1 MWKGSRASQ
10 VIVALFV
17 AVAAATGGGCGDD
30 APGSG
35 DAGGKGGAGA
45 GGSAG
50 SAGAGGRAG
59 GAGGSAGRAGG
70 PAGAGGGGS
79 TGGGGSAGVGGG
91 GATGT
96 GGDGGAGGRSVC
108 GPGAPVCE
116 AGARMCALGVPQLC
130 VRDASGC
137 TNWQPQPTCSTNQ
150 GCNATTGLCE
160 CKNDPACGATPTEGD
175 FCPTAGATTHSICMK
190 GADGCFTVT
199 DRVACGAGQTCNVT
213 PASNVV
219 PANTAC
225 GCPPAA
231 ADQTGATVKLL
242 GTGCAMADAAAAKR
256 VGSAADEAVLI
267 CAVSNACPT
276 WQLSVSCA
284 AQQLTGG
291 TDPATS
297 LPACV
302 CRAPAKAGQYFV
314 DPDPTMSTFMTG
326 SPTGVEFPAACR
338 FRTLTTALRQTS
350 PAPTEVIAQ
359 HESSSNIHFRSRTS
373 VPGASSCDAPNSC
386 ESFPMNVPA
395 GVHVYTSDVGSFN
408 PAHYVID
415 VDQTTAADG
424 YALMLNDKA
433 VLEGYTVDASGS
445 KTSNVNA
452 GVNVAAVIVSPT
464 TGAWTTTPAAA
475 PVTATLN
482 QVLVLM
488 NNRASSGGAVGS
500 PGSPG
505 QLLPAPGDAGQV
517 GVAIR
522 GQAHWTA
529 NYLTIVGGR
538 RSLVALQLDHA
549 SDGRVAGT
557 SAAVAANHL
566 DISMPDSDADV
577 TAGIAVGNEVGAPGN
592 VLVVTNDANDSA
604 TGRGIRVGNR
614 AIAVL
619 VAGGTATFNSV
630 DVGSTLGTRS
640 GSLHG
645 YVVYGSDA
653 PASLGVTLN
662 KGTIRGAKDVSGAG
676 VEAYGGLV
684 TVNGTHITGG
694 AGWIGVSVQRASAD
708 WSAPAGTVILT
719 GTAAARTV
727 IDTVA
732 LVNATATVGVVVGN
746 GSDEAASVIANG
758 IAPASLPS
766 LAVEDHT
773 TITGFLDGVTVNNG
787 RVISHG
793 TDVSVTANL
802 RDGLQ
807 VFSSIN
813 VPGTD
818 PTDPL
823 SRVLID
829 GASITRNGRLGV
841 LVRDVVP
848 VTINN
853 AKITGNGNPVG
864 PGMGSGLTFPD
875 GTGGVDVQR
884 SQITGSTAFL
894 FTLSNSRISNNN
906 GCGVTL
912 SGGDDDLVNRIGA
925 EDGGERLCGV
935 GIFGRQGPQGRVLG
949 PLPSGPG
956 REPTGV
962 FGGPTD
968 KGGKVSAT
976 IVNNYVQN
984 NSGVG
989 IYVTEA
995 RDLEPTTDGVD
1006 DVTEATIQGNTVT
1019 GNLTSVPAAG
1029 SEPTAGGIYVAAS
1042 NFTEVRCTG
1051 EGCTEELDSTWT
1063 TNDLG
1068 CDDVATVDGGAKVHE
1083 SCTRV
1088 RMATFLG
1095 NTVAC
1100 NGRAQLSYAIPQ
1112 RISTSA
1118 NGAVWDISSDGTLV
1132 GLTLADRC
1140 TAPAAPN
1147 TLAGY
1152 MPAVQSLGLAIP
1164 GSATDP
1170 SSQQSLVHVLA
1181 YGVYWNTST
1190 LGAGT
1195 DYSASLT
1202 ASPQGNGDATL
1213 WGICPGARAVTCP
1226 IAVAP

>member
-1 MWKGSRASQ
+1 MWKGSQASR
-10 VIVALFV
+10 VIVVLFV
-17 AVAAATGGGCGDD
+17 AAMAAVGCGDD
-30 APGSG
+30 AVGSG
-35 DAGGKGGAGA
+35 DAGGKGGGGGA
-45 GGSAG
+45 GRNGA
-50 SAGAGGRAG
+50 SAGAGGGPG
-59 GAGGSAGRAGG
+59 GAGGSAGRSGG
-70 PAGAGGGGS
+70 GGSTGTGGTAGAGGGGAS
-79 TGGGGSAGVGGG
+79 GAGGVAGAGGGSP
-91 GATGT
+91 
-96 GGDGGAGGRSVC
+96 C
-108 GPGAPVCE
+108 GPFAPPCV
-116 AGARMCALGVPQLC
+116 AGARLCALGVPQLC
-130 VRDASGC
+130 VVDTNGC

-150 GCNATTGLCE
+150 ACNVASGLCQ
-160 CKNDPACGATPTEGD
+160 CNNDPACGATPVAGD
-175 FCPTAGATTHSICMK
+175 FCPTEGAATHSTCVK

-199 DRVACGAGQTCNVT
+199 NGVACSAGQTCNVA
-213 PASNVV
+213 PAARIV
-219 PANTAC
+219 PVNTAC

-242 GTGCAMADAAAAKR
+242 GTGCAMAEATAAKR
-256 VGSAADEAVLI
+256 VGSAADDAVLV

-284 AQQLTGG
+284 TQQLTGG
-291 TDPATS
+291 IDPVTS

-302 CRAPAKAGQYFV
+302 CKAPAKAGQYFV

-326 SPTGVEFPAACR
+326 SPTGAQFPAACR
-338 FRTLTTALRQTS
+338 LRTLTTALKQTS

-359 HESSSNIHFRSRTS
+359 HESSSNVHFRSRIS
-373 VPGASSCDAPNSC
+373 VPGTSSCDAPNSC
-386 ESFPMNVPA
+386 ESFPMNVPP
-395 GVHVYTSDVGSFN
+395 GVHMYTSDVGSFN

-415 VDQTTAADG
+415 VDQTTAVDG

-433 VLEGYTVDASGS
+433 VVEGYTVDASGS
-445 KTSNVNA
+445 KTNNVNA

-488 NNRASSGGAVGS
+488 NNRAVAVSASPPSS
-500 PGSPG
+500 
-505 QLLPAPGDAGQV
+505 QEDLLAAPGDAGQV
-517 GVAIR
+517 GVAVR

-538 RSLVALQLDHA
+538 RSLIGLQVDHS
-549 SDGRVAGT
+549 SDATVAGT
-557 SAAVAANHL
+557 AAAMTASHL
-566 DISMPDSDADV
+566 DISLPDSDTEA
-577 TAGIAVGNEVGAPGN
+577 TAGIAVGHAVGAPGN
-592 VLVVTNDANDSA
+592 LLVVTNDAIDSA
-604 TGRGIRVGNR
+604 TGRGIRVGNG

-619 VAGGTATFNSV
+619 VAGGTATFNKV

-640 GSLHG
+640 GTLQG
-645 YVVYGSDA
+645 YVVFGSDS
-653 PASLGVTLN
+653 PAARGVTLN
-662 KGTIRGAKDVSGAG
+662 QGTIQGAKAISGAG
-676 VEAYGGLV
+676 IEAYGGLV

-694 AGWIGVSVQRASAD
+694 AGWTGVSVQRASSA
-708 WSAPAGTVILT
+708 WSAPAGTVTLT
-719 GTAAARTV
+719 GTAGAKTV

-732 LVNATATVGVVVGN
+732 PVNATATVGVVVGN
-746 GSDEAASVIANG
+746 GSYECNSVIADG

-766 LAVEDHT
+766 LAVADHT
-773 TITGFLDGVTVNNG
+773 TITGFLDGLTVNNG

-793 TDVSVTANL
+793 TDVSVTENL
-802 RDGLQ
+802 RDGVQ
-807 VFSSIN
+807 VFSSVN

-829 GASITRNGRLGV
+829 GASITNNGRLGV

-853 AKITGNGNPVG
+853 AKITGNGTPIV
-864 PGMGSGLTFPD
+864 PAAAMMGSGPTFPD

-894 FTLSNSRISNNN
+894 FTLSNSRISKNN

-912 SGGDDDLVNRIGA
+912 SGGDDDLVNRTSA
-925 EDGGERLCGV
+925 EGDGQRLCGV
-935 GIFGRQGPQGRVLG
+935 GIFGHQGPQGLVPG

-956 REPTGV
+956 LEPTGM

-968 KGGKVSAT
+968 RGGKVSAT
-976 IVNNYVQN
+976 IVNNYIQN

-989 IYVTEA
+989 IYITEA
-995 RDLEPTTDGVD
+995 RDVEPTAEGAD
-1006 DVTEATIQGNTVT
+1006 DVTEATIQGNKVT

-1029 SEPTAGGIYVAAS
+1029 TEPTAGGIYVAS
-1042 NFTEVRCTG
+1042 SDFTEVRCTG
-1051 EGCTEELDSTWT
+1051 EGCTPELDT
-1063 TNDLG
+1063 TSGTDDLG
-1068 CDDVATVDGGAKVHE
+1068 CDDVATVAGGVKVHE

-1095 NTVAC
+1095 NTVEC

-1112 RISTSA
+1112 RISGSA
-1118 NGAVWDISSDGTLV
+1118 NGSAWDISSDGTLV

-1140 TAPAAPN
+1140 QAAAAPN

-1152 MPAVQSLGLAIP
+1152 APTVQSLGLAIP

-1170 SSQQSLVHVLA
+1170 FLEQSLVHVLA
-1181 YGVYWNTST
+1181 YGVQWNTST

-1195 DYSASLT
+1195 DYSASL
-1202 ASPQGNGDATL
+1202 AAAPQGNGDATA

-1226 IAVAP
+1226 IGVTP

>member
-1 MWKGSRASQ
+1 MWRASQ
-10 VIVALFV
+10 ASRVIVALCLV
-17 AVAAATGGGCGDD
+17 ATATLGCGDD
-30 APGSG
+30 AGGSA
-35 DAGGKGGAGA
+35 DTGGKG
-45 GGSAG
+45 
-50 SAGAGGRAG
+50 
-59 GAGGSAGRAGG
+59 GGSAGRSGGFAGM
-70 PAGAGGGGS
+70 GGGG
-79 TGGGGSAGVGGG
+79 GGAAGRAGGVAGAGGG

-96 GGDGGAGGRSVC
+96 GGTVGAGGGGAMGTGGAAGAGGRSPC
-108 GPGAPVCE
+108 GPGAPVCT
-116 AGARMCALGVPQLC
+116 AGARVCAMGVPQLC
-130 VRDASGC
+130 VADTNGC

-150 GCNATTGLCE
+150 ACDAASGLCE
-160 CKNDPACGATPTEGD
+160 CKNDPACGATAMAGD
-175 FCPTAGATTHSICMK
+175 FCPTPGAATHSTCMK
-190 GADGCFTVT
+190 GADGCFTVASG
-199 DRVACGAGQTCNVT
+199 VACGAGQTCNIT
-213 PASNVV
+213 PATTVV
-219 PANTAC
+219 AVNTAC
-225 GCPPAA
+225 GCPPPA

-242 GTGCAMADAAAAKR
+242 GTGCGMADATAARR
-256 VGSAADEAVLI
+256 VGSAADDAVLV
-267 CAVSNACPT
+267 CALSNACPT

-284 AQQLTGG
+284 TQQLTGG
-291 TDPATS
+291 TDPVTS

-326 SPTGVEFPAACR
+326 PPTGAQFPAACR
-338 FRTLTTALRQTS
+338 LRTLTTALAQTD
-350 PAPTEVIAQ
+350 PPPTEVIAQ
-359 HESSSNIHFRSRTS
+359 HESSSNVHFRSRLS

-386 ESFPMNVPA
+386 ESFPMKVPA

-415 VDQTTAADG
+415 VDQTTPADG
-424 YALMLNDKA
+424 YALLLNDKA
-433 VLEGYTVDASGS
+433 ILEGYTIDASGS

-464 TGAWTTTPAAA
+464 TGAWMTTPSAA

-488 NNRASSGGAVGS
+488 NNRAFAVSPPSSQE
-500 PGSPG
+500 
-505 QLLPAPGDAGQV
+505 QLLAAPGNAGQV
-517 GVAIR
+517 GVAVR
-522 GQAHWTA
+522 GQARWTA

-538 RSLVALQLDHA
+538 RALSGLQLDHS
-549 SDGRVAGT
+549 SDATVAGT
-557 SAAVAANHL
+557 TATMTANHL
-566 DISMPDSDADV
+566 DISLPDSDADTTV
-577 TAGIAVGNEVGAPGN
+577 GVAVGNAVGAPGN
-592 VLVVTNDANDSA
+592 VLVVTNDAIDSA
-604 TGRGIRVGNR
+604 TGRGIRVGSG

-619 VAGGTATFNSV
+619 VAGGTATFNNV

-640 GSLHG
+640 GTLHG
-645 YVVYGSDA
+645 YVVYGSGS
-653 PASLGVTLN
+653 PAALGVTLN
-662 KGTIRGAKDVSGAG
+662 KGTILGGKAIGGAG
-676 VEAYGGLV
+676 IEAYGGLV

-694 AGWIGVSVQRASAD
+694 ADWTGVTVQRASSA
-708 WSAPAGTVILT
+708 WSAPAGTVTLT

-727 IDTVA
+727 IDAVA

-746 GSDEAASVIANG
+746 GSYEAESVIVDG
-758 IAPASLPS
+758 IAPSSLPS
-766 LAVEDHT
+766 LAVADHT

-793 TDVSVTANL
+793 TDVSVTQNL
-802 RDGLQ
+802 RDGVQ
-807 VFSSIN
+807 VFSSVN

-829 GASITRNGRLGV
+829 GASITNNGRLGV

-853 AKITGNGNPVG
+853 ARITGNGTPIIPV
-864 PGMGSGLTFPD
+864 MGSGLGFPD

-894 FTLSNSRISNNN
+894 FTLSNSRISNNS

-912 SGGDDDLVNRIGA
+912 SGGDDDLVNRTSA
-925 EDGGERLCGV
+925 DGGGVRLCGV
-935 GIFGRQGPQGRVLG
+935 GISGGQGLQGMVPG
-949 PLPSGPG
+949 PLPSSPG

-968 KGGKVSAT
+968 RGGKVSAT
-976 IVNNYVQN
+976 IVNNYIQN

-995 RDLEPTTDGVD
+995 RDPDPTAGGAD
-1006 DVTEATIQGNTVT
+1006 DVTEATIQGNRVT
-1019 GNLTSVPAAG
+1019 GNLSSVPAAG
-1029 SEPTAGGIYVAAS
+1029 TEPTAGGIYVAAS
-1042 NFTEVRCTG
+1042 DFTEIRCTG
-1051 EGCTEELDSTWT
+1051 EGCTTELDTTLT
-1063 TNDLG
+1063 TNDVG
-1068 CDDVATVDGGAKVHE
+1068 CDDVATVASGAKVHE

-1095 NTVAC
+1095 NTIAC

-1118 NGAVWDISSDGTLV
+1118 DGSAWDISSDGTLV

-1140 TAPAAPN
+1140 TAPAAAN

-1170 SSQQSLVHVLA
+1170 VLQQSLIHVFA
-1181 YGVYWNTST
+1181 YGVHWNTST

-1195 DYSASLT
+1195 DYSASLA